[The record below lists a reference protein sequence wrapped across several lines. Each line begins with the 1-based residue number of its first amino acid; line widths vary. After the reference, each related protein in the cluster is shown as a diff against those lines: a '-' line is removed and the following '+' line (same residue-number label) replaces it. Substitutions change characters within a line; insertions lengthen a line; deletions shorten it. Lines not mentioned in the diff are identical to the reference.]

1 MVIPKGCDEGFVR
14 SVHTQHKDAT
24 LIRVFMPK
32 AGGKQGEGFV
42 AGFAVQHYAGEVS
55 GTAEAAT
62 PAPLHHPCTHLTH
75 PSRRRTPPSL
85 PRLVGEPRSPHPSL
99 HPPLHYSCT
108 TLAPTE
114 GPLHTA
120 VPLPPSLPCNR

>member
-55 GTAEAAT
+55 DTAEGTT
-62 PAPLHHPCTHLTH
+62 PAPLHPPLHHPCTTLALPLH
-75 PSRRRTPPSL
+75 PPHTPFTPPYPSL
-85 PRLVGEPRSPHPSL
+85 P
-99 HPPLHYSCT
+99 PP
-108 TLAPTE
+108 
-114 GPLHTA
+114 
-120 VPLPPSLPCNR
+120 PCNR